1 MRILFFISVIFLISC
16 SHKAVQKTEVAV
28 PPDPCFTAAA
38 KGDLDYLQKNLE
50 VCTTTKTP
58 AGTNIMMLASAKG
71 QKDVLNFLI
80 QNGMNIDAVDLAFSS
95 ALDYAVVTNRVDS
108 AAFLIL
114 SGASL
119 ESKKPEGITVLMTA
133 VQIGSPAM
141 IQTLTTTRQ
150 AVNAKAQDGWTAIY
164 FAIRRKDPGI
174 LSWLLRQ
181 GACKNVVDSYKQT
194 PMDFAKEVDW
204 KDGVAIL
211 EKAPACGPEK
221 SVKKKSKTKV

>member
-1 MRILFFISVIFLISC
+1 MRILYFLPLLFLISC
-16 SHKAVQKTEVAV
+16 SHQPVQKKDVPV
-28 PPDPCFTAAA
+28 PPHPCFGAAA
-38 KGDLDYLQKNLE
+38 SGDLDYLQKNLE
-50 VCTTTKTP
+50 TCKATKTA
-58 AGTNIMMLASAKG
+58 AGTNVLMLASAKG
-71 QKDVLNFLI
+71 QKDSINFLI
-80 QNGMNIDAVDLAFSS
+80 QNGMDIDGVDVAFSS

-108 AAFLIL
+108 AEFLIL

-119 ESKKPEGITVLMTA
+119 ESKKPEGITPLMTA

-141 IQTLTTTRQ
+141 IRALTTTRQ

-164 FAIRRKDPGI
+164 FSIRRKDPGI

-194 PMDFAKEVDW
+194 PMDFAKEVEW
-204 KDGVAIL
+204 KDGIAIL

-221 SVKKKSKTKV
+221 PAKKKAKTKV